1 MNQYIV
7 STARKMASKL
17 TDEQKA
23 RLLSGVDFWHL
34 YSDDKAG
41 IPEIMVSDGPHGL
54 RQMVERTG
62 DDVVN
67 GTVKSTCF
75 PAGGT
80 TACSFDPELMKTVGR
95 AIGEEA
101 RKQGVAVVLGPAVN
115 HKRSPL
121 CGRNF
126 EYISEDPYLTGQMAT
141 GIIDGIQSC
150 GVGTSIKHFACN
162 SQEKARFVNDSIVDE
177 RALREIYLRG
187 FESAVKDSRPWTI
200 MASYNLLN
208 GTHST
213 ENKKLLT
220 DIARGEWG
228 YDGLIMTDWAAI
240 DNICESY
247 KAGLDLEMPGSAGDT
262 HEIILAGLAD
272 GTLPRES
279 FERAAQTVLELI
291 VRAKEGEKIEY
302 SCDMQEHFDIARKAA
317 EQSAVLLKNEDI
329 LPFKGGSVAVIGSMA
344 KRPRYQGGG
353 SSHIE
358 PVIMDSPCE
367 AFEKAGIKFDYAEGY
382 GDEELL
388 PNAALIREAVNAA
401 RDKDIVFIFAGLP
414 ASIESEGF
422 DRDDIDMPQSHIKL
436 IEEVSEANHNVVV
449 VLSCG
454 SPVAMPWL
462 DKVRGVLLMY
472 LGGCQMGAAA
482 VNLLTGKVNP
492 SGKLAETFPLKLE
505 DTPCHG
511 WFANEMYFAE
521 YRESIFTGYRYYDTV
536 GKKVLFPFGSGLSYT
551 TFKYSD
557 ITVDSGSIGAGQTA
571 KVSVTVTNTGRVA
584 GMETAMLF
592 AGKAKSELFRPA
604 RELKGFKKIAL
615 QPGES
620 KVVEFEITPELLSVY
635 NTLTESWYAE
645 PGDYT
650 LFVGPNIAE
659 LPLTVSLT
667 LTTAQQATP
676 DLESRAD
683 CYYRIGELKQ
693 FRPNDHQFAALPGVK
708 LPDRNV
714 PRPLSLASPVGEL
727 NRTFAGRLFVKIA
740 KRHALKT
747 AVSGMDT
754 AKMIDHS
761 VLEMPI
767 RASIMAGFNRT
778 QLEGIVLLGKGKVI
792 KGLSMIANGKKEK

>member
-1 MNQYIV
+1 MNQYIS
-7 STARKMASKL
+7 STARKIASRL

-34 YSDDKAG
+34 YSNEKAG

-80 TACSFDPELMKTVGR
+80 TAGSFDPELLRKVGK

-101 RKQGVAVVLGPAVN
+101 RKQGVNVVLGPAVN

-126 EYISEDPYLTGQMAT
+126 EYICEDPYLTGELASA
-141 GIIDGIQSC
+141 IIDGIQSC

-187 FESAVKDSRPWTI
+187 FETAIKKSKPWTI

-208 GTHST
+208 GIHAT
-213 ENKKLLT
+213 ENKRLLT
-220 DIARGEWG
+220 DIARDEWG
-228 YDGLIMTDWAAI
+228 FDGLIMTDWAAI
-240 DNICESY
+240 TNICESY

-291 VRAKEGEKIEY
+291 VRANEGEKLEY
-302 SCDMQEHFDIARKAA
+302 TCDMQEHFDIAREAA
-317 EQSAVLLKNEDI
+317 EQSAVLLKNDGI

-358 PVIMDSPCE
+358 PVVMDSPCE
-367 AFEKAGIKFDYAEGY
+367 AFEKAGIKFDYADGY
-382 GDEELL
+382 GDEELQ
-388 PNAALIREAVNAA
+388 PNEKLIKEAADAA

-422 DRDDIDMPQSHIKL
+422 DRDDLEMPQSHIKL
-436 IEEVSEANHNVVV
+436 IEEVSEVNHNVVV
-449 VLSCG
+449 ILSCG
-454 SPVAMPWL
+454 SPVTMPWL
-462 DKVRGVLLMY
+462 EKARGVLLMY

-511 WFANEMYFAE
+511 WFANEVYFAE

-536 GKKVLFPFGSGLSYT
+536 GKEVLFPFGSGLSYT
-551 TFKYSD
+551 TFSYSGINID
-557 ITVDSGSIGAGQTA
+557 NASIGEGQSA
-571 KVSVTVTNTGRVA
+571 KVSVTVTNTGSVA
-584 GMETAMLF
+584 GKEIAMLF
-592 AGKAKSELFRPA
+592 AGKAKSELYRPA
-604 RELKGFKKIAL
+604 RELKGFKKIEL

-645 PGDYT
+645 PGEYT

-659 LPLTVSLT
+659 LPLTAALT
-667 LTTAQQATP
+667 LTTEQQATP

-683 CYYRIGELKQ
+683 CYYRIAELKQ

-708 LPDRNV
+708 LPDRSI
-714 PRPLSLASPVGEL
+714 PRPLTLASPVGEL
-727 NRTFAGRLFVKIA
+727 NRTFAGRQFVKIA

-747 AVSGMDT
+747 AVAGMDSE
-754 AKMIDHS
+754 KMIEHS

-778 QLEGIVLLGKGKVI
+778 QLEGIVWLGKGKVI
-792 KGLSMIANGKKEK
+792 KGLRLLSKKNKK

>member
-1 MNQYIV
+1 MNRKIV
-7 STARKMASKL
+7 EQAKAFAAKL

-34 YSDDKAG
+34 YSNKELG

-80 TACSFDPELMKTVGR
+80 TACSFDPELMARVGR

-101 RKQGVAVVLGPAVN
+101 RKQGVHVVLGPAVN

-126 EYISEDPYLTGQMAT
+126 EYISEDPYLTGEMAA
-141 GIIDGIQSC
+141 GIIDGIQSV

-187 FESAVKDSRPWTI
+187 FERAIAKSNPWTI

-208 GTHST
+208 GVHAT
-213 ENKKLLT
+213 ENKRLLT
-220 DIARGEWG
+220 DITRGEWG

-240 DNICESY
+240 TNIPESY
-247 KAGLDLEMPGSAGDT
+247 DAGLDLEMPGSAGDT
-262 HEIILAGLAD
+262 HEIILAALAD
-272 GTLPRES
+272 GRLSREG
-279 FERAAQTVLELI
+279 FERAARTVLELI
-291 VRAKEGEKIEY
+291 VRAAEGEQIEY
-302 SCDMQEHFDIARKAA
+302 SCNMEKHYALAREAA
-317 EQSAVLLKNEDI
+317 EQSAVLLKNDGI
-329 LPFKGGSVAVIGSMA
+329 LPYKGGSVAVIGSMA

-358 PVIMDSPCE
+358 PIVMDSPYE
-367 AFEKAGIKFDYAEGY
+367 AFQQAGIAFDYADGY
-382 GDEELL
+382 GDEELT
-388 PNAALIREAVNAA
+388 PNAKLIEEARIAA

-422 DRDDIDMPQSHIKL
+422 DRDDINMPDSHIRL
-436 IEEVSEANHNVVV
+436 IEDVAAVNPNVVV
-449 VLSCG
+449 ILSCG
-454 SPVAMPWL
+454 SAVSMPWL
-462 DKVRGVLLMY
+462 NKVKGVLLMY
-472 LGGCQMGAAA
+472 LGGCQLGKAA
-482 VNLLTGKVNP
+482 VNLLTGKANP
-492 SGKLAETFPLKLE
+492 CGKLPETFPLRIE

-511 WFANEMYFAE
+511 WFGNEMYYAE
-521 YRESIFTGYRYYDTV
+521 YRESIFTGYRYYDTA
-536 GKKVLFPFGSGLSYT
+536 KKEVLFPFGSGLSYT
-551 TFKYSD
+551 TFAYSD
-557 ITVDSGSIGAGQTA
+557 MKIDSASIGEGGTA

-584 GMETAMLF
+584 GREIAMLF
-592 AGKAKSELFRPA
+592 VGKEKSELYRPA
-604 RELKGFKKIAL
+604 KELKGFKKVAL

-620 KVVEFEITPELLSVY
+620 AVVEFELTPDLLSVY
-635 NTLTESWYAE
+635 NTRTNAWYAE
-645 PGDYT
+645 PGEYR
-650 LFVGPNIAE
+650 LYAGPNVAE
-659 LPLTVSLT
+659 LPLSLT
-667 LTTAQQATP
+667 LTLTTP
-676 DLESRAD
+676 EQPTNDLEPKAD
-683 CYYRIGELKQ
+683 CYYHVATLRQ
-693 FRPNDHQFAALPGVK
+693 FRPNDHQFESLPGVK

-714 PRPLSLASPVGEL
+714 FRPLTLESPVGEL
-727 NRTFAGRLFVKIA
+727 NRTFAGRQFVKIA

-747 AVSGMDT
+747 AVAGMDVE
-754 AKMIDHS
+754 KMIEEG

-767 RASIMAGFNRT
+767 RASIMAGFTRY
-778 QLEGIVLLGKGKVI
+778 QLEGIVWLGKGKVF
-792 KGLSMIANGKKEK
+792 KGLRMLSKKGKK